1 MLYNKLGKTNLEVS
15 RLGFGTMRL
24 PTTGSNDEIIE
35 SEASEMLTY
44 GIENG
49 INIIDTAYPYHSKT
63 LDGSGESETFV
74 GEFLKEN
81 NYREDILL
89 STKSPSWAIEK
100 KEDFDFYL
108 DEQLKKLQTDYIDIY
123 LLHSLTVPDWEKVK
137 GLDVLDFL
145 DDCLTTGKV
154 KHVGFSSHIEV
165 DYLIEIIDE
174 YPKWE
179 VVMTQMNYLDEYY
192 QSGVMGL
199 DYLKETKSK
208 THSSQYEGFVRLYIR
223 PVIGMIRMN
232 KLTEG
237 DLQAVIDMAYS
248 QNHLSDKT
256 LRDVRGCLTNWLKW
270 CRMRK
275 KTTMHPEGI
284 TIPAGAKK
292 PEKKIVQ
299 PEDLKKLFFSNMTV
313 WRNKPDEDWYI
324 HAYRFAVLTG
334 LRPGELRGLEDRTD
348 ITDLKV
354 VIRRSVNVHNEVT
367 QGKNNNARRTFAL
380 EEYALGEIKA
390 QRAMLRAVG
399 IVSPYLFPEPD
410 GGQLN
415 YKNFYRA
422 WKRYCGANNI
432 PPTSLYELRHT
443 YVSINKE
450 MPIGLK
456 KMVVGH
462 SRDMDTEGVY
472 GHQLAGDMEKAASYT
487 HAAFESIIKKQA

>member
-1 MLYNKLGKTNLEVS
+1 MLYNKLGKTNLKVS

-123 LLHSLTVPDWEKVK
+123 LLHSLTVPDWEKVN
-137 GLDVLDFL
+137 GLNVLDFL

-199 DYLKETKSK
+199 DYLKETNIGSMIMEPLRGGRLVQNIPKEVQTLWDSADVKRTPVEWALQYLWNRDDVDCVLSGMTSLNQVKENIEIANRIDEISENDQELIREVARTYK
-208 THSSQYEGFVRLYIR
+208 TFLGNNCTRCGYCMPCPHGVDI
-223 PVIGMIRMN
+223 IN
-232 KLTEG
+232 CLTEYNIAHMLN
-237 DLQAVIDMAYS
+237 DPKASAMQYFSLIDDDSRADSCVQCMECIPFCT
-248 QNHLSDKT
+248 QMLDI
-256 LRDVRGCLTNWLKW
+256 
-270 CRMRK
+270 
-275 KTTMHPEGI
+275 PE
-284 TIPAGAKK
+284 
-292 PEKKIVQ
+292 
-299 PEDLKKLFFSNMTV
+299 
-313 WRNKPDEDWYI
+313 
-324 HAYRFAVLTG
+324 
-334 LRPGELRGLEDRTD
+334 ELV
-348 ITDLKV
+348 KV
-354 VIRRSVNVHNEVT
+354 H
-367 QGKNNNARRTFAL
+367 
-380 EEYALGEIKA
+380 EYFGSE
-390 QRAMLRAVG
+390 
-399 IVSPYLFPEPD
+399 FD
-410 GGQLN
+410 H
-415 YKNFYRA
+415 F
-422 WKRYCGANNI
+422 
-432 PPTSLYELRHT
+432 
-443 YVSINKE
+443 
-450 MPIGLK
+450 
-456 KMVVGH
+456 
-462 SRDMDTEGVY
+462 
-472 GHQLAGDMEKAASYT
+472 
-487 HAAFESIIKKQA
+487 

>member
-24 PTTGSNDEIIE
+24 PTKNSNDEIIE

-63 LDGSGESETFV
+63 LDGSGTSETFV

-123 LLHSLTVPDWEKVK
+123 LLHSLTVPDWENVK

-145 DDCLTTGKV
+145 DDCLATGKV

-199 DYLKETKSK
+199 DYLKDTNIGSMIMEPLRGGRLVQNIPQEVQNLWDSAEVKRTPVEWAM
-208 THSSQYEGFVRLYIR
+208 QYLWNRDDVDCVLSGMTSLDQVKENVEIANKIDEISENDQELIR
-223 PVIGMIRMN
+223 EVARTYRTFLGNNCTRCGYCMPCPHGVDIIN
-232 KLTEG
+232 CLTEYNIAHMLN
-237 DLQAVIDMAYS
+237 DPKASAMQYFSLIDDDSRADSCVQCMECIPFCT
-248 QNHLSDKT
+248 QMLDI
-256 LRDVRGCLTNWLKW
+256 
-270 CRMRK
+270 
-275 KTTMHPEGI
+275 PE
-284 TIPAGAKK
+284 
-292 PEKKIVQ
+292 
-299 PEDLKKLFFSNMTV
+299 
-313 WRNKPDEDWYI
+313 
-324 HAYRFAVLTG
+324 
-334 LRPGELRGLEDRTD
+334 ELV
-348 ITDLKV
+348 KV
-354 VIRRSVNVHNEVT
+354 H
-367 QGKNNNARRTFAL
+367 
-380 EEYALGEIKA
+380 EYFGSE
-390 QRAMLRAVG
+390 
-399 IVSPYLFPEPD
+399 FD
-410 GGQLN
+410 H
-415 YKNFYRA
+415 F
-422 WKRYCGANNI
+422 
-432 PPTSLYELRHT
+432 
-443 YVSINKE
+443 
-450 MPIGLK
+450 
-456 KMVVGH
+456 
-462 SRDMDTEGVY
+462 
-472 GHQLAGDMEKAASYT
+472 
-487 HAAFESIIKKQA
+487 

>member
-199 DYLKETKSK
+199 DYLKETNIGSMIMEPLRGGRLVQNIPKEVQTLWDSADVK
-208 THSSQYEGFVRLYIR
+208 RTPVEWALQYLWNRDDVDCVLSGMTSLNQVKENIEIANKIDEISENDQELIR
-223 PVIGMIRMN
+223 EVARTYRTFLGNNCTRCGYCMPCPHGVDIIN
-232 KLTEG
+232 CLTEYNIAHMLN
-237 DLQAVIDMAYS
+237 DPKASAMQYFSLIDDDSRADSCVQCMECIPFCTQMLDIPEELVKVHEYFGS
-248 QNHLSDKT
+248 ESD
-256 LRDVRGCLTNWLKW
+256 
-270 CRMRK
+270 
-275 KTTMHPEGI
+275 H
-284 TIPAGAKK
+284 
-292 PEKKIVQ
+292 
-299 PEDLKKLFFSNMTV
+299 F
-313 WRNKPDEDWYI
+313 
-324 HAYRFAVLTG
+324 
-334 LRPGELRGLEDRTD
+334 
-348 ITDLKV
+348 
-354 VIRRSVNVHNEVT
+354 
-367 QGKNNNARRTFAL
+367 
-380 EEYALGEIKA
+380 
-390 QRAMLRAVG
+390 
-399 IVSPYLFPEPD
+399 
-410 GGQLN
+410 
-415 YKNFYRA
+415 
-422 WKRYCGANNI
+422 
-432 PPTSLYELRHT
+432 
-443 YVSINKE
+443 
-450 MPIGLK
+450 
-456 KMVVGH
+456 
-462 SRDMDTEGVY
+462 
-472 GHQLAGDMEKAASYT
+472 
-487 HAAFESIIKKQA
+487 

>member
-199 DYLKETKSK
+199 DYLKETNIGSMIMEPLRGGRLVQNIPHEVQKLWDSVDVK
-208 THSSQYEGFVRLYIR
+208 RTPVEWALQYLWNRDDVDCVLSGMTSLNQVKENIEIANKIDEISENDQELIR
-223 PVIGMIRMN
+223 EVARTYRTFLGNNCTRCGYCMPCPHGVDIIN
-232 KLTEG
+232 CLTEYNIAHMLN
-237 DLQAVIDMAYS
+237 DPKASAMQYFSLIDDDSRADSCVQCMECIPFCT
-248 QNHLSDKT
+248 QMLDI
-256 LRDVRGCLTNWLKW
+256 
-270 CRMRK
+270 
-275 KTTMHPEGI
+275 PE
-284 TIPAGAKK
+284 
-292 PEKKIVQ
+292 
-299 PEDLKKLFFSNMTV
+299 
-313 WRNKPDEDWYI
+313 
-324 HAYRFAVLTG
+324 
-334 LRPGELRGLEDRTD
+334 ELV
-348 ITDLKV
+348 KV
-354 VIRRSVNVHNEVT
+354 H
-367 QGKNNNARRTFAL
+367 
-380 EEYALGEIKA
+380 EYFGSE
-390 QRAMLRAVG
+390 
-399 IVSPYLFPEPD
+399 FD
-410 GGQLN
+410 H
-415 YKNFYRA
+415 F
-422 WKRYCGANNI
+422 
-432 PPTSLYELRHT
+432 
-443 YVSINKE
+443 
-450 MPIGLK
+450 
-456 KMVVGH
+456 
-462 SRDMDTEGVY
+462 
-472 GHQLAGDMEKAASYT
+472 
-487 HAAFESIIKKQA
+487 

>member
-35 SEASEMLTY
+35 SEAIEMLTY

-199 DYLKETKSK
+199 DYLKETNIGSMIMEPLRGGRLVQNIPKEVQTLWDSANVK
-208 THSSQYEGFVRLYIR
+208 RTPVEWALQYLWNRDDVDCVLSGMTSLNQVKENIEIANKIDEISENDQELIR
-223 PVIGMIRMN
+223 EVARTYRTFLGNNCTRCGYCMPCPHGVDIIN
-232 KLTEG
+232 CLTEYNIAHMLN
-237 DLQAVIDMAYS
+237 DPKASAMQYFSLIDDDSRADSCVQCMECIPFCT
-248 QNHLSDKT
+248 QMLDI
-256 LRDVRGCLTNWLKW
+256 
-270 CRMRK
+270 
-275 KTTMHPEGI
+275 PE
-284 TIPAGAKK
+284 
-292 PEKKIVQ
+292 
-299 PEDLKKLFFSNMTV
+299 
-313 WRNKPDEDWYI
+313 
-324 HAYRFAVLTG
+324 
-334 LRPGELRGLEDRTD
+334 ELV
-348 ITDLKV
+348 KV
-354 VIRRSVNVHNEVT
+354 H
-367 QGKNNNARRTFAL
+367 
-380 EEYALGEIKA
+380 EYFGSE
-390 QRAMLRAVG
+390 
-399 IVSPYLFPEPD
+399 FD
-410 GGQLN
+410 H
-415 YKNFYRA
+415 F
-422 WKRYCGANNI
+422 
-432 PPTSLYELRHT
+432 
-443 YVSINKE
+443 
-450 MPIGLK
+450 
-456 KMVVGH
+456 
-462 SRDMDTEGVY
+462 
-472 GHQLAGDMEKAASYT
+472 
-487 HAAFESIIKKQA
+487 

>member
-63 LDGSGESETFV
+63 LDGSGKSETFV

-199 DYLKETKSK
+199 DYLKETNIGSMIMEPLRGGRLVQNIPKEVQTLWDSADVK
-208 THSSQYEGFVRLYIR
+208 RTPVEWALQYLWNRDDVDCVLSGMTSLNQVKENIEIANKIDEISENDQELIR
-223 PVIGMIRMN
+223 EVARTYRTFLGNNCTRCRYCMPCPHGVDIIN
-232 KLTEG
+232 CLTEYNIAHMLN
-237 DLQAVIDMAYS
+237 DPKASAMQYFSLIDDDSRADSCVQCMECIPFCT
-248 QNHLSDKT
+248 QMLDI
-256 LRDVRGCLTNWLKW
+256 
-270 CRMRK
+270 
-275 KTTMHPEGI
+275 PE
-284 TIPAGAKK
+284 
-292 PEKKIVQ
+292 
-299 PEDLKKLFFSNMTV
+299 
-313 WRNKPDEDWYI
+313 
-324 HAYRFAVLTG
+324 
-334 LRPGELRGLEDRTD
+334 ELV
-348 ITDLKV
+348 KV
-354 VIRRSVNVHNEVT
+354 H
-367 QGKNNNARRTFAL
+367 
-380 EEYALGEIKA
+380 EYFGSE
-390 QRAMLRAVG
+390 
-399 IVSPYLFPEPD
+399 FD
-410 GGQLN
+410 H
-415 YKNFYRA
+415 F
-422 WKRYCGANNI
+422 
-432 PPTSLYELRHT
+432 
-443 YVSINKE
+443 
-450 MPIGLK
+450 
-456 KMVVGH
+456 
-462 SRDMDTEGVY
+462 
-472 GHQLAGDMEKAASYT
+472 
-487 HAAFESIIKKQA
+487 

>member
-123 LLHSLTVPDWEKVK
+123 LLHSLTVPDWEKVN
-137 GLDVLDFL
+137 GLNVLDFL

-199 DYLKETKSK
+199 DYLKETNIGSMIMEPLRGGRLVQNIPKEVQTLWDSADVKRTPVEWALQYLWNRDDVDCVLSGMTSLNQVKENIEIANRIDEISENDQELIREVARTYK
-208 THSSQYEGFVRLYIR
+208 TFLGNNCTRCGYCMPCPHGVDI
-223 PVIGMIRMN
+223 IN
-232 KLTEG
+232 CLTEYNIAHMLN
-237 DLQAVIDMAYS
+237 DPKASAMQYFSLIDDDSRADSCVQCMECIPFCT
-248 QNHLSDKT
+248 QMLDI
-256 LRDVRGCLTNWLKW
+256 
-270 CRMRK
+270 
-275 KTTMHPEGI
+275 PE
-284 TIPAGAKK
+284 
-292 PEKKIVQ
+292 
-299 PEDLKKLFFSNMTV
+299 
-313 WRNKPDEDWYI
+313 
-324 HAYRFAVLTG
+324 
-334 LRPGELRGLEDRTD
+334 ELV
-348 ITDLKV
+348 KV
-354 VIRRSVNVHNEVT
+354 H
-367 QGKNNNARRTFAL
+367 
-380 EEYALGEIKA
+380 EYFGSE
-390 QRAMLRAVG
+390 
-399 IVSPYLFPEPD
+399 FD
-410 GGQLN
+410 H
-415 YKNFYRA
+415 F
-422 WKRYCGANNI
+422 
-432 PPTSLYELRHT
+432 
-443 YVSINKE
+443 
-450 MPIGLK
+450 
-456 KMVVGH
+456 
-462 SRDMDTEGVY
+462 
-472 GHQLAGDMEKAASYT
+472 
-487 HAAFESIIKKQA
+487 